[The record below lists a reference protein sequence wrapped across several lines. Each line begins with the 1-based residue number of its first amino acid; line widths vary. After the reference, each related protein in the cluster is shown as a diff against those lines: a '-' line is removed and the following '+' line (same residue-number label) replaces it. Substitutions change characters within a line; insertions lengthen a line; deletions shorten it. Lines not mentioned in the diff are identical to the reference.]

1 MAEDE
6 VAALAIVC
14 IFGLPIIGWIAMRA
28 MQHRERMEMI
38 KRGIPPSG
46 VNMPGSWGRPAGP
59 GPAAT
64 TRFDPGAGLDAQRA
78 LRKGIVLAFVGL
90 AITIGLSFIDP
101 FHPGPWLLG
110 GLIPL
115 FIGVAQVI
123 IALMAGATIAVTPH
137 TRPGIGSQA
146 PGPSVPPPSNFEG
159 PYTYRPDATPELQR
173 PAQPPD
179 RR

>member
-1 MAEDE
+1 MAEDDI
-6 VAALAIVC
+6 AALAIVC

-38 KRGIPPSG
+38 KRGIPPTG
-46 VNMPGSWGRPAGP
+46 VSAPNWSRQAGA
-59 GPAAT
+59 GPAAAP
-64 TRFDPGAGLDAQRA
+64 RFVEPNGMDAQKA
-78 LRKGIVLAFVGL
+78 LRKGIVLAFIGL

-123 IALMAGATIAVTPH
+123 IALMAGATLTVTTH
-137 TRPGIGSQA
+137 MRPGIGSQD
-146 PGPSVPPPSNFEG
+146 PGASVPPPSPFEG
-159 PYTYRPDATPELQR
+159 PYTYRPDATTPELGR
-173 PAQPPD
+173 PVQPPD